1 MVGFVSVELSKIV
14 WTNVLPTQVIN
25 IITKGFRSKPI
36 VSINKKMSARIRATR
51 KTLAKDAIALRELV
65 NQIRIAKAKTKAS
78 FTDVNSIK
86 I

>member
-1 MVGFVSVELSKIV
+1 
-14 WTNVLPTQVIN
+14 
-25 IITKGFRSKPI
+25 
-36 VSINKKMSARIRATR
+36 MSARIRATR

-86 I
+86 IWNVNSNKKVIWKLF